1 MAEAPVHG
9 WTLLDAGKAVRDRK
23 ISSRELT
30 RALLS
35 RIERLNPT
43 INSYITVLPEHA
55 MRDAAARDEELS
67 RGRVRGPLHGVP
79 VGLKDIF
86 CTKGIRTTCSS
97 RILSD
102 FDPPYD
108 ATVTGKIRDAGAI
121 LLGKQNMDEFAMGS
135 STETSWFGP
144 TLNPW
149 GTDRIPGGSSG
160 GTAASVAAGMCF
172 AGVGTDTGGAV
183 RRGAGPWGVGGGG

>member
-1 MAEAPVHG
+1 MEGIPVHE
-9 WTLLDAGKAVRDRK
+9 WTLIDAARAVRDK
-23 ISSRELT
+23 EISSRELT

-35 RIERLNPT
+35 RIERLNPK

-86 CTKGIRTTCSS
+86 CTKGIRTTCGS

-149 GTDRIPGGSSG
+149 GRTGSRAAPPGVRRPPWRRGCVSRGWGRTRADRYDSRRPC
-160 GTAASVAAGMCF
+160 AAS
-172 AGVGTDTGGAV
+172 
-183 RRGAGPWGVGGGG
+183 WG